1 MQDCIALP
9 PGLRSPVPTATNVY
23 IWASIDNVRTIDD
36 TKAELEVRLA
46 VTLYWEDP
54 AFSSYS
60 EVSTWLDN
68 FWKPRCTLKELVL
81 KPEELTSYAVRFA
94 GYSSPYRTVMQ
105 YNMRESTPALTSC
118 NMVATW
124 YLA

>member
-1 MQDCIALP
+1 M
-9 PGLRSPVPTATNVY
+9 Y

-36 TKAELEVRLA
+36 TRAELEVRLA

-60 EVSTWLDN
+60 EVLGSTN
-68 FWKPRCTLKELVL
+68 FWRPVYTLKELVL
-81 KPEELTSYAVRFA
+81 KPETLAAYGVRFA

-105 YNMRESTPALTSC
+105 SNFKDSTPALTSC

-124 YLA
+124 YCLCLDAAL